1 MCGLH
6 LISHP
11 DAKYSKFPLKGLLIY
26 YGCMDMSLLPS
37 FYINNNDFS
46 FDTCKRCIVGY
57 SFLVDL
63 DHAVFWQFQ
72 SQDLFV
78 PDETKRKDPA
88 VSPLYFDFGK
98 LPADVRLP
106 PAMFLCGT
114 RDFFVDDT
122 MLMYTR
128 WLTAGGEAYLHL
140 VPGAYHAFY
149 ELPLDAFEGL
159 QEARDVAD
167 EFMRSKL
174 D

>member
-1 MCGLH
+1 
-6 LISHP
+6 
-11 DAKYSKFPLKGLLIY
+11 
-26 YGCMDMSLLPS
+26 
-37 FYINNNDFS
+37 
-46 FDTCKRCIVGY
+46 
-57 SFLVDL
+57 
-63 DHAVFWQFQ
+63 
-72 SQDLFV
+72 
-78 PDETKRKDPA
+78 
-88 VSPLYFDFGK
+88 
-98 LPADVRLP
+98 
-106 PAMFLCGT
+106 MFLCGT